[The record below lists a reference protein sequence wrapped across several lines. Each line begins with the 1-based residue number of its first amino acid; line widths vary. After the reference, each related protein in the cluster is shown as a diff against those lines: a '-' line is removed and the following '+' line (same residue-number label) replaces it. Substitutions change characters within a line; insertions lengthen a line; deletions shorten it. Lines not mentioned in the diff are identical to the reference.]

1 MATKRPPSPFVS
13 DPDGVKWVWV
23 ELIMHPLI
31 PYMDGI
37 GICTFKGDRRTYLKV
52 SDGIAW
58 LAKEQ
63 RETRASERPRLR
75 ILQAMLEQYRD
86 CEADSFAFDPAK
98 SGLTQQEV
106 DAAFGI
112 TPAKRKRKRLN
123 EKYGRK

>member
-1 MATKRPPSPFVS
+1 MTTRWTHGQAITWDGRPGYIQHLGPQHLTIE
-13 DPDGVKWVWV
+13 V
-23 ELIMHPLI
+23 ERP
-31 PYMDGI
+31 G
-37 GICTFKGDRRTYLKV
+37 RRPQVLTV
-52 SDGIAW
+52 
-58 LAKEQ
+58 
-63 RETRASERPRLR
+63 RADSPRLR

-112 TPAKRKRKRLN
+112 TPAKRKRLN